1 MNSFNKYLEKVFLI
15 KDQNIIE
22 HFIFH
27 DSPRDGD
34 MGPRG
39 LPGYRGYI
47 GLRGQRGMKG
57 EKGESGEVNIPFQ
70 IVHKHIIYPIPLNKG
85 PIALNQSYKE
95 FYFGGGLTQALEED
109 KFMNSTQ
116 VTKDPKIIRRSRIYA
131 IYSDN
136 SIGEGTSRTLEVEI
150 GPCGPRKFP
159 SNCRTYKYQLP
170 LMGSIDYQ
178 NESREGYSN
187 WVDDLIINDKTAVR
201 VRITETKEGDVNDR
215 SSQVLGNLYYMEF
228 QTCDFYTQVTT
239 PSSNMISV
247 NI

>member
-22 HFIFH
+22 HFIFN
-27 DSPRDGD
+27 DPPRNGD
-34 MGPRG
+34 LGPRG

-57 EKGESGEVNIPFQ
+57 EKGESGQVNIPFQ
-70 IVHKHIIYPIPLNKG
+70 IVHKHIIYPIPFNKG
-85 PIALNQSYKE
+85 PIDLNQSYKE

-136 SIGEGTSRTLEVEI
+136 SIGDGTSRKLEVEI

-201 VRITETKEGDVNDR
+201 IKITNTKEGDVNDK
-215 SSQVLGNLYYMEF
+215 STEVLGNLYYMEF
-228 QTCDFYTQVTT
+228 QTCDFYTKVTT